1 MGTME
6 KAMSGMPLTTNIF
19 GTISAVMED
28 CGFVAKDSTNPT
40 QKYKYRGI
48 DAVMNALNPAMRKHH
63 LFVVPEVL
71 EQTRE
76 ERQTTKGGLL
86 IYTILKV
93 KYTFYAQ
100 DGSCV
105 SAVVMGEAMDSGDKS
120 MNKAMSAAFKY
131 ALFQVFCI
139 PTEEMRDTEADE
151 DPQPIYEKISKKD
164 IDILKKTISEEN
176 LPAWL
181 KHFGKEKVEDLT
193 KLELGQIYKYVQDKK
208 EAQAKAEKLKEKVDG
223 NQSQNQ

>member
-1 MGTME
+1 MGTMTD
-6 KAMSGMPLTTNIF
+6 AMNGTPLSTNIYS
-19 GTISAVMED
+19 TISAVMED

-71 EQTRE
+71 EYTRE
-76 ERQTTKGGLL
+76 ERQGKNGGAL

-93 KYTFYAQ
+93 KYTFFAQ
-100 DGSCV
+100 DGSSV
-105 SAVVMGEAMDSGDKS
+105 SATVMGEAMDSGDKS
-120 MNKAMSAAFKY
+120 MNKAMSASFKY

-151 DPQPIYEKISKKD
+151 DPQPTYQKVTKKD
-164 IDILKKTISEEN
+164 IDVLKKTLSAESIDT
-176 LPAWL
+176 WVQ
-181 KHFGKEKVEDLT
+181 HFGKKKVEELT
-193 KLELGQIYKYVQDKK
+193 TLELGQIYKYVQQKQEEQAKK
-208 EAQAKAEKLKEKVDG
+208 EKKNG
-223 NQSQNQ
+223 